1 MAARTGIARL
11 DSATEPKSRTA
22 RACENPLISFDRR
35 QFLRRSGA
43 AALAAGAAGGA
54 RAADA
59 DAKGRG
65 AGGDALQADGPL
77 QYAVATDPAAH
88 LPAIPFHG
96 PWQAGIVNPPPPAAC
111 FVSFDVTATGR
122 SELIELL
129 QTLTQRAR
137 FLTGGGMPVDYG
149 PVHPPSDSGTLGPEI
164 APDGLTVTVGLGS
177 TLFDDRFGLA
187 DRKPVRL
194 TEMTSFPNDA
204 LNPDLCGGDMLL
216 QICAGSAD
224 TAIHAL
230 RDIAKHTRGGIQVNW
245 RMDGFVSPPRPA
257 GVPRN
262 HLGFMDGIANPNV
275 ADPAIGNRLLWVV
288 PGRGEPAWATG
299 GTYHVIRLIRMFI
312 EFWDRVSLN
321 EQQTMIGRYRASG
334 AVLGTGSLKAL
345 PDFAADPKG
354 KTIPLNA
361 HIRLANP
368 RTKASEDSRILRR
381 GYNYDNG
388 VDLAGNLDMGLV
400 FNSFQQDLVRQFV
413 ANQTRL
419 IGEPMVDY
427 ISPVGGGY
435 FFAVPGV
442 VDSSDWYARA
452 LFD

>member
-1 MAARTGIARL
+1 M
-11 DSATEPKSRTA
+11 
-22 RACENPLISFDRR
+22 FDRR
-35 QFLRRSGA
+35 QFFTRTGA
-43 AALAAGAAGGA
+43 AVVGAGALGA
-54 RAADA
+54 ARLTESDAAE
-59 DAKGRG
+59 GQPG
-65 AGGDALQADGPL
+65 SGDPLQADGRF
-77 QYAVATDPAAH
+77 QYAVASDPAAL

-111 FVSFDVTATGR
+111 FVSFNVTATGR
-122 SELIELL
+122 GDLIDLL
-129 QTLTQRAR
+129 KTLTARAR
-137 FLTGGGMPVDYG
+137 FLTQGGAPADPG
-149 PVHPPSDSGTLGPEI
+149 PVQPPSDSGTLGPDVP
-164 APDGLTVTVGLGS
+164 ADGLTVTVGFGS
-177 TLFDDRFGLA
+177 SLFDGRFGIA
-187 DRKPVRL
+187 ARKPKHL

-204 LNPDLCGGDMLL
+204 LNPALCGGDLLL
-216 QICAGSAD
+216 QICAGSTD

-230 RDIAKHTRGGIQVNW
+230 RDIAKHTRGGMQIAW
-245 RMDGFVSPPRPA
+245 RMDGFVSPARPA

-262 HLGFMDGIANPNV
+262 HFGFMDGIANPNIT
-275 ADPAIGNRLLWVV
+275 DPAVANRLLWVV
-288 PGRGEPAWATG
+288 PGIGEPDWTVG
-299 GTYHVIRLIRMFI
+299 GSYHVCRIIRMLI

-334 AVLGTGSLKAL
+334 NVLGSASLTSP

-354 KTIPLNA
+354 KTVPLTA

-368 RTKASEDSRILRR
+368 RTKGTEDSRILRR

-388 VDLAGNLDMGLV
+388 VDLTGNLDMGLI
-400 FNSFQQDLVRQFV
+400 FNAFQQNLVRQFV

-442 VDSSDWYARA
+442 RDANDWYARG
-452 LFD
+452 LFE

>member
-1 MAARTGIARL
+1 M
-11 DSATEPKSRTA
+11 
-22 RACENPLISFDRR
+22 FDRR
-35 QFLRRSGA
+35 QFLTRSSAAAIATGALGAVRVSGA
-43 AALAAGAAGGA
+43 DAASRQSAQ
-54 RAADA
+54 DP
-59 DAKGRG
+59 
-65 AGGDALQADGPL
+65 LQTDGPL
-77 QYAVATDPAAH
+77 QPAVASDPAAR
-88 LPAIPFHG
+88 LPAVPFHG

-111 FVSFDVTATGR
+111 FVSFNVTATSRGG
-122 SELIELL
+122 LIDLL
-129 QTLTQRAR
+129 KTLTGRAR
-137 FLTGGGMPVDYG
+137 FLTHGGIPANLG
-149 PVHPPSDSGTLGPEI
+149 PVHPPSDSGTLGPDLP
-164 APDGLTVTVGLGS
+164 ADGLTVTVALGS
-177 TLFDDRFGLA
+177 TLFDRRFGIA
-187 DRKPVRL
+187 DRKPIHL
-194 TEMTSFPNDA
+194 TEMTSFPNDN
-204 LNPDLCGGDMLL
+204 LNPNLCGGDLLL
-216 QICAGSAD
+216 QICAGSQD

-230 RDIAKHTRGGIQVNW
+230 RDIAKHTRGEMQILW

-275 ADPAIGNRLLWVV
+275 TDPAVANRLMWVV
-288 PGRGEPAWATG
+288 PGIGEPDWAVG
-299 GTYHVIRLIRMFI
+299 GTYHVCRIIRMLI

-334 AVLGTGSLKAL
+334 NVLGTNSLAAL

-354 KTIPLNA
+354 KVIPLNA

-368 RTKASEDSRILRR
+368 RTKESEDSRIFRR

-388 VDLAGNLDMGLV
+388 VDLAGNLDVGLV
-400 FNSFQQDLVRQFV
+400 FNCFQQNLVRQFV

-442 VDSSDWYARA
+442 HDSNDWYARG
-452 LFD
+452 LFE